1 MGGYMPRFWAIMVG
15 LLSLGSAC
23 KQTAPPS
30 SHGAPY
36 VGTLAAGLVVLNKAF
51 TEVAFEF
58 RVDGVQLVDTVVAPG
73 GVPAVVLE
81 RQIRLTPGP
90 HRVELFDRRLQEFH
104 VVVFDVQ
111 PRDMTIELTLGRDQS
126 SIRAVYSRVGYL

>member
-1 MGGYMPRFWAIMVG
+1 MRRFWAIMVG

-23 KQTAPPS
+23 KQTPPPS
-30 SHGAPY
+30 SHGASY

-73 GVPAVVLE
+73 GVPALVLE
-81 RQIRLTPGP
+81 RQIRLTPGR
-90 HRVELFDRRLQEFH
+90 HRLELYDRRLHEFH

-126 SIRAVYSRVGYL
+126 SIRAVYSRLGYL